1 MADAI
6 NTRLAAL
13 DAQREELSSQKR
25 ALITNIA
32 ISAED
37 RTLLNESYD
46 KDITALNTQIT
57 KLTNDL
63 SRMFFSPSAVTK
75 KRFLFLLQTIR
86 PHFPL
91 RAAVKLKINWR
102 FLSSLSFFYFGV
114 VSFLFVSHDKHP
126 LTINTCASFTPCSPL
141 SAFVFH
147 TVIGPLFGI
156 LCRLSFSIKKIY
168 FFF

>member
-13 DAQREELSSQKR
+13 DAQRKELSSQKR
-25 ALITNIA
+25 ALITNNA

-63 SRMFFSPSAVTK
+63 SRMFFHQVQS
-75 KRFLFLLQTIR
+75 
-86 PHFPL
+86 L
-91 RAAVKLKINWR
+91 RN
-102 FLSSLSFFYFGV
+102 
-114 VSFLFVSHDKHP
+114 
-126 LTINTCASFTPCSPL
+126 
-141 SAFVFH
+141 VF
-147 TVIGPLFGI
+147 
-156 LCRLSFSIKKIY
+156 SFSYKLFDPISHY
-168 FFF
+168 ALLSN

>member
-13 DAQREELSSQKR
+13 DAQRKELSSQKR
-25 ALITNIA
+25 ALITNNA

-37 RTLLNESYD
+37 RKLLNESYD
-46 KDITALNTQIT
+46 KDIAALNTQIT

-63 SRMFFSPSAVTK
+63 SGMFFPQVQSL

-114 VSFLFVSHDKHP
+114 VSFLFVSM
-126 LTINTCASFTPCSPL
+126 TNTL
-141 SAFVFH
+141 
-147 TVIGPLFGI
+147 
-156 LCRLSFSIKKIY
+156 
-168 FFF
+168 